1 VPIKAQK
8 LGNGTLSIGAIGSP
22 LDLSAQITNCR
33 LSPAVDKEDPVTT
46 LSGDSLAG
54 TRTITWTLAGTMLQ
68 DISDAGV
75 IEWLF
80 THAGEE
86 VPFTWTPNTEVGTD
100 FTGTIVVD
108 PIEIGGDVGAKN
120 SSDFEFEVV
129 GQPVMSA
136 GLT

>member
-1 VPIKAQK
+1 MPIKAQK

-33 LSPAVDKEDPVTT
+33 LSPSVDKEDPVTT

-54 TRTITWTLAGTMLQ
+54 TRTVTWTLAGTMLQ
-68 DISDAGV
+68 DISDDGV
-75 IEWLF
+75 VQWLF
-80 THAGEE
+80 DNAGEE